1 MSVASFEG
9 VTLQDIQICSL
20 CPKACMLHISFR
32 CVPLQD
38 IHICSLGYVYW
49 QFFMSLEVVHRVH
62 YPLLFGEDALYGFA
76 MFCPSVLL
84 TLV

>member
-1 MSVASFEG
+1 M
-9 VTLQDIQICSL
+9 
-20 CPKACMLHISFR
+20 

>member
-1 MSVASFEG
+1 
-9 VTLQDIQICSL
+9 
-20 CPKACMLHISFR
+20 MLHISFR

-49 QFFMSLEVVHRVH
+49 QFFMSLTVILVVHN
-62 YPLLFGEDALYGFA
+62 PLLVWEDVLYRVVIIS
-76 MFCPSVLL
+76 PSLLL